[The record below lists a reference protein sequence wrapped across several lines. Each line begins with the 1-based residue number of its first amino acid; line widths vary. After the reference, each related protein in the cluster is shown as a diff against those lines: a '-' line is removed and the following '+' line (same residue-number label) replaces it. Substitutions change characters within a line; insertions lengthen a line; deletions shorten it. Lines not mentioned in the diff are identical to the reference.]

1 MYQACK
7 TGQLPSIEI
16 MCLYG
21 LSGFNGTN
29 PLAIF
34 ECYKSAIKYD
44 SITESQLSDAM
55 GRGTL
60 DKLIMKSPSIQKSPY
75 YLEVMKMGGIQVPV
89 QVAHECSV
97 CGFYSVS
104 RTCTCTGTGRLSS

>member
-16 MCLYG
+16 MCNYG

-34 ECYKSAIKYD
+34 ECYKQAIKNGV
-44 SITESQLSDAM
+44 TENQLDDAM
-55 GRGTL
+55 ERGTL

-75 YLEVMKMGGIQVPV
+75 YLAVMKGGGIQVPHKSY
-89 QVAHECSV
+89 HECNS

-104 RTCTCTGTGRLSS
+104 RTCTCT